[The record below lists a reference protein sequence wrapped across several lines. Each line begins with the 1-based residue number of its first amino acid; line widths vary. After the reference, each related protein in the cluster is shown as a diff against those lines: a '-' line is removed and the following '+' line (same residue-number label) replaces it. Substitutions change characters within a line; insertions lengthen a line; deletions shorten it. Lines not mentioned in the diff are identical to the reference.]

1 VEPYPDAELGLA
13 AGQGRPEAVYEQREA
28 VELAFIAAV
37 QHLPGTQ
44 LAVLLLRD
52 VLGFSAREAA
62 ESLDTT
68 EASVNS
74 ALQRARRSVRERLPE
89 RSQQAT
95 LRTLGDDHVR
105 DIVERYIDAW
115 TRGDV
120 DAIAAMLAEDAT
132 FAMPPY
138 PAWWQG
144 RHVIASFAAK
154 PVHRYLPTRANGQ
167 AANATYRW
175 DPNGFEVRCRGAG
188 GAHPRGVGRQGD
200 DGLHDAPAFLEIRS
214 AGRPRSLTCARY
226 SGRCSRASTCSAVE
240 VRAASPTGRD
250 LSTPACAW
258 NGHLRSCWGATAR
271 L

>member
-1 VEPYPDAELGLA
+1 LGLHAPGEPIADPVWVEPYPDAELGLA

-175 DPNGFEVRCRGAG
+175 DPNGSRFVAEALEVLTLEGSVVKGMTAFMMPQLFSRFGL
-188 GAHPRGVGRQGD
+188 PD
-200 DGLHDAPAFLEIRS
+200 DLAP
-214 AGRPRSLTCARY
+214 
-226 SGRCSRASTCSAVE
+226 
-240 VRAASPTGRD
+240 
-250 LSTPACAW
+250 
-258 NGHLRSCWGATAR
+258 
-271 L
+271 